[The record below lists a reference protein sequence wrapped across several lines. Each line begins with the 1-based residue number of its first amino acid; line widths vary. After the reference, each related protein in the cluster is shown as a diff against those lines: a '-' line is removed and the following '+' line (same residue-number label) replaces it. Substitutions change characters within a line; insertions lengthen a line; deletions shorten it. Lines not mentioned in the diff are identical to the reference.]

1 MLTPNELELLDQRIG
16 ANADKMIARTQKKLY
31 SFNDS
36 GAGRKPASI
45 VNCIQEEATALVYD
59 HEDNW
64 PLWVDDALSGVAR
77 LDWYGP
83 RADQVP
89 LSKKKILLCFAL
101 LETIN
106 ASTISHL
113 LKVAERQA
121 QRYYRACELLHE
133 MLIDNYCDDAIRS
146 MRYPA
151 VFIYPREEQ
160 PMTDMKEE
168 MI

>member
-1 MLTPNELELLDQRIG
+1 MLTPEELAELDKRIG
-16 ANADKMIARTQKKLY
+16 SNADKMIARTQKKLY
-31 SFNDS
+31 SFSES
-36 GAGRKPASI
+36 GAGRKPSSI

-59 HEDNW
+59 HEDSW

-77 LDWYGP
+77 LNWYGP
-83 RADQVP
+83 RDVQVP

-113 LKVAERQA
+113 LKVGKRQA
-121 QRYYRACELLHE
+121 TYYYKACELLHE
-133 MLIDNYCDDAIRS
+133 TLIDNYCDDSIRS

-151 VFIYPREEQ
+151 VFIYPREMQ
-160 PMTDMKEE
+160 PTTDLKEE
-168 MI
+168 